1 MTLIWA
7 VKEERP
13 PLPDGRDGL
22 ARSFMHIA
30 NQCPVNLYRRSV
42 NLETTTVNGKRSA
55 KRLAFGAWGL
65 VPKWWVVELLRAPVS
80 VQMECRSTWRSRDC
94 LPKDGTRRWVKNCWS
109 RGQVVRL
116 LLWSAEVEYRPSWL
130 LRFRYTNCGAGE
142 RKAHRCNGALLS
154 EAKPT
159 TLGMAWLWSFWTGK
173 ASRPLALQE
182 EEQPRRTVKR
192 GATEQKLIKPGS
204 LCMFV
209 AKTSSVA
216 KEHLGAHPEDQ

>member
-30 NQCPVNLYRRSV
+30 NQYPVNWR
-42 NLETTTVNGKRSA
+42 RSA

-116 LLWSAEVEYRPSWL
+116 LLWSAEVECRPSWL

-142 RKAHRCNGALLS
+142 RKAHQCNDALLS
-154 EAKPT
+154 EANPT
-159 TLGMAWLWSFWTGK
+159 TLGMAWLRLNSFRTEK
-173 ASRPLALQE
+173 ASRPRPLLE
-182 EEQPRRTVKR
+182 GEQPRCAAKRLRWRSQPSSGFDAWMSQRLVINDPFTQARSNRTK
-192 GATEQKLIKPGS
+192 
-204 LCMFV
+204 
-209 AKTSSVA
+209 
-216 KEHLGAHPEDQ
+216 AHKSQVHYVHS